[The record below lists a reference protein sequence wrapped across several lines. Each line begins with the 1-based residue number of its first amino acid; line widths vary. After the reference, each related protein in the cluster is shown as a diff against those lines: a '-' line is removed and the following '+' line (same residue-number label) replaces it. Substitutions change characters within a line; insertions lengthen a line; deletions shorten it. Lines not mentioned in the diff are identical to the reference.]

1 MRICSVR
8 SSLLLLFCWASS
20 AIAKTLEPDD
30 CLKGITPMF
39 ESVRYRAS
47 IDVLNKHL
55 SGILIVK
62 TMEDGNIRSVFMNE
76 AGATFFDITFKPDSY
91 QYNKVMES
99 LDKKA
104 VKKTLAKDIGM
115 IVMRGIYKGS
125 PSYSTDAAHRMVTFK
140 LRSKGRVTYT
150 TTQDCIPA
158 ERIENFGRRKKVIT
172 IRQFYTSDNSMPDSI
187 LVQHHTVRFS
197 ISLKQFHAAE

>member
-8 SSLLLLFCWASS
+8 SSLLILLCWAQSVTG
-20 AIAKTLEPDD
+20 KTLEPED
-30 CLKGITPMF
+30 CLKGIKPRF
-39 ESVRYRAS
+39 ESTRYRAS

-62 TMEDGNIRSVFMNE
+62 TMEDGTIRTVFMNV
-76 AGATFFDITFKPDSY
+76 AGATFFDISFKTDSY
-91 QYNKVMES
+91 LYNKVMES

-115 IVMRGIYKGS
+115 IVMQGIYKGL
-125 PSYSTDAAHRMVTFK
+125 PSYSSDETHRMITFK
-140 LRSKGRVTYT
+140 LRSKGSVRYT
-150 TTQDCIPA
+150 TTPDCAPVKT
-158 ERIENFGRRKKVIT
+158 IENIGRRKKVVSIN
-172 IRQFYTSDNSMPDSI
+172 QFYATDNSVPDSI
-187 LVQHHTVRFS
+187 FVQHHTVHFT